1 MDHICGEV
9 HSKWASERG
18 FLWKKTKY
26 KKQWMKHKKSER
38 SRRGRMRSDITKY
51 GKIR

>member
-9 HSKWASERG
+9 HSEWAAERG
-18 FLWKKTKY
+18 FVWKKTKY
-26 KKQWMKHKKSER
+26 KKQWMKHKKSEE
-38 SRRGRMRSDITKY
+38 SRRGRMRSDSTKY

>member
-1 MDHICGEV
+1 MAHICSEV
-9 HSKWASERG
+9 HSKWASEWG
-18 FLWKKTKY
+18 FLWTKTKY
-26 KKQWMKHKKSER
+26 EKQWMKQKKSER